1 MTSKSACYRQNTLP
15 TENTEKNDEYQQ
27 KKRAHI
33 IKKTAQT
40 SGYMDCRKKK
50 DKKYTGR
57 PRHNIARVQQL
68 QSPERG
74 CDLHKDMNQ
83 ISFDINA
90 NHFVVQMIQMKIFLH
105 PFWL

>member
-40 SGYMDCRKKK
+40 SGYMDCRKQK
-50 DKKYTGR
+50 DKKTQGDLVTTLLAY
-57 PRHNIARVQQL
+57 NSCRV
-68 QSPERG
+68 PNVAVICIR
-74 CDLHKDMNQ
+74 
-83 ISFDINA
+83 I
-90 NHFVVQMIQMKIFLH
+90 
-105 PFWL
+105 